1 MVINQN
7 SNLKSNFLKNI
18 AIFTIAIF
26 TLLTIYN
33 YTLKVKDLDVIIEN
47 KTQNGSLF
55 YQLVIIPKNELN
67 FQTPLL
73 LNKIE
78 VKIEEGKEFVEL
90 VQIKNNKIKIIPID
104 HQSSRKILL
113 ILGIPERKI
122 RKYFELFISSQN
134 V

>member
-7 SNLKSNFLKNI
+7 SNLKSNSLKNI

-55 YQLVIIPKNELN
+55 YQLLIIPKNELN

-78 VKIEEGKEFVEL
+78 VKIAEGKEFVEL

-104 HQSSRKILL
+104 NQSSRKILL

>member
-7 SNLKSNFLKNI
+7 SNLKSNSLKNI

-26 TLLTIYN
+26 TLLNIYN

-47 KTQNGSLF
+47 ITQNGSLF

-90 VQIKNNKIKIIPID
+90 VQIENNKIKIIPID

-113 ILGIPERKI
+113 ILVIPERKI